1 MLKGVN
7 VPFGPTVSIVYA
19 MHIMHPPCAIIFW
32 SCQIICFCL
41 DKGVNGLV
49 VQGVSPGSG

>member
-32 SCQIICFCL
+32 SYQIICFCL